1 MDESHQTLKRLAVR
15 GAAVAV
21 TTGGRR
27 LDPGVG
33 ADLES
38 ALLTGLEVP
47 FDEGLPPDVT
57 PLRKTSKQ

>member
-1 MDESHQTLKRLAVR
+1 MDESHQTFKRLAVR

-47 FDEGLPPDVT
+47 FDEGCH
-57 PLRKTSKQ
+57 QM